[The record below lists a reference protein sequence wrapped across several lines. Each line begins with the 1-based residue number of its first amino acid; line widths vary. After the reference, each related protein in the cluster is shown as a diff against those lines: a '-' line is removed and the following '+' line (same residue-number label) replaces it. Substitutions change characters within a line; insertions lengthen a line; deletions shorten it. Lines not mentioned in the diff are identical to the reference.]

1 MNSQSRGARLDSSRD
16 LCRELIKTVEAW
28 ENLDAAHIKEAE
40 KMGEL
45 SVRERERLN
54 KMHSLEKL
62 EIGRKMKKLKE
73 RLRSEG
79 KEWG

>member
-1 MNSQSRGARLDSSRD
+1 MRGARLDSSRD
-16 LCRELIKTVEAW
+16 LCQELIKTVEAW
-28 ENLDAAHIKEAE
+28 ENLDKVHLQEAE

-45 SVRERERLN
+45 SARERERLN

-62 EIGRKMKKLKE
+62 EMGRKMKKLKA

-79 KEWG
+79 KDWG

>member
-1 MNSQSRGARLDSSRD
+1 
-16 LCRELIKTVEAW
+16 
-28 ENLDAAHIKEAE
+28 
-40 KMGEL
+40 MGEL

-62 EIGRKMKKLKE
+62 EMGRKMKKLKE